1 MGKQTEKQFRALFVL
16 NLLNFKMNV
25 QEIRRLFES
34 DIAKTEKKIEQ
45 YIELAQPIAP
55 DNAIG
60 RVSRMDAIN
69 NKGVMDA
76 ALVKAKERLKGLKS
90 NLDKLGT
97 SDFGVCPKCKK
108 KIPIERI
115 LLAPNSSFC
124 VNCAR

>member
-1 MGKQTEKQFRALFVL
+1 
-16 NLLNFKMNV
+16 MNV
-25 QEIRRLFES
+25 EKIRERFEA
-34 DIAKTEKKIEQ
+34 DIARTENRIRQ
-45 YIELAQPIAP
+45 YEELSQPISP

-76 ALVKAKERLKGLKS
+76 ALAKARERLTGLRH
-90 NLDKLGT
+90 NLEKLGT
-97 SDFGVCPKCKK
+97 NDFGVCSKCKN

-115 LLAPNSSFC
+115 LLAPSSSFC

>member
-1 MGKQTEKQFRALFVL
+1 
-16 NLLNFKMNV
+16 MNI
-25 QEIRRLFES
+25 QKIRELFES
-34 DIAKTEKKIEQ
+34 DIARTEKKVKQ
-45 YIELAQPIAP
+45 YEELSKPVAP

-69 NKGVMDA
+69 NKAVLDA
-76 ALVKAKERLKGLKS
+76 ALIKTKERLDGLKRK
-90 NLDKLGT
+90 LYELGT
-97 SDFGVCPKCKK
+97 RDFGICLKCKN

>member
-1 MGKQTEKQFRALFVL
+1 MEVSNIRK
-16 NLLNFKMNV
+16 LLEA
-25 QEIRRLFES
+25 EIL
-34 DIAKTEKKIEQ
+34 KTEKKVKQ
-45 YIELAQPIAP
+45 YEEMTEPIAP

-76 ALVKAKERLKGLKS
+76 ALRKAKEQLEGLRR

-97 SDFGVCPKCKK
+97 SDFGICPKCKK
-108 KIPIERI
+108 DIPIERI
-115 LLAPNSSFC
+115 LLAPQSSFC

>member
-1 MGKQTEKQFRALFVL
+1 
-16 NLLNFKMNV
+16 MNV
-25 QEIRRLFES
+25 QKIRALIES
-34 DIAKTEKKIEQ
+34 DIARTEKKIKQ
-45 YIELAQPIAP
+45 YEELSKPIAP

-76 ALVKAKERLKGLKS
+76 ALVKAKERFEGLKR

-97 SDFGVCPKCKK
+97 SDFGVCLKCKN